1 MIDIQVIQWCR
12 EKRETGYKKL
22 YEACFSYVYTI
33 VRSYVS
39 DDFYHKDLVQE
50 VFAHTFLKIDLYDAS
65 RGEFKPWLRKVAVN
79 ICLMHLRKQKQM
91 NLNDSIDSDEIREL
105 PDSRHIK
112 TGLTRTEIESL
123 LKDMPTG
130 YKTVFLMIAIDD
142 YTHEEVAEALG
153 ISNNASRS
161 QYLRAKKYIENKIFK
176 EVNLS
181 KYGI

>member
-1 MIDIQVIQWCR
+1 MIDIEVIQWCL
-12 EKRETGYKKL
+12 EKREAGYKKL
-22 YEACFSYVYTI
+22 YEACFSYVYAI
-33 VRSYVS
+33 VRSYVT

-50 VFAHTFLKIDLYDAS
+50 IFAQTFLKIDKYDAS
-65 RGEFKPWLRKVAVN
+65 KGEFKPWLRKVAVN

-91 NLNDSIDSDEIREL
+91 NLNDSIDSDKVREISDGIPL
-105 PDSRHIK
+105 K
-112 TGLTRTEIESL
+112 TGLTRAEIESL

-161 QYLRAKKYIENKIFK
+161 QYLRAKRYIENKIFT